1 MLARRKS
8 SVDVPPPQCP
18 LSECL
23 AVIGGQWTPNIIWHL
38 SGGPRRFS
46 ELKDDVVGI
55 SSKMLTVRLKKLEA
69 EGIVHRE
76 VMPTSPPTVEYSLT
90 ELGQELKPAIE
101 AIVDV
106 GHRLKLWRQGK
117 GKA

>member
-8 SVDVPPPQCP
+8 KVDVPPPQCP

-23 AVIGGQWTPNIIWHL
+23 SIIGGQWTPNIIWHL

-55 SSKMLTVRLKKLEA
+55 SSKVLTTRLKKLEA
-69 EGIVHRE
+69 DGIVHRE
-76 VMPTSPPTVEYSLT
+76 VVPTSPPTVEYSLT
-90 ELGQELKPAIE
+90 DLGQELKPAIE

-106 GHRLKLWRQGK
+106 GHRLKLWRDAK
-117 GKA
+117 P